1 MLAKALG
8 TRTEERRDMMKKEVG
23 QSNLRLGGGGP
34 RWGLGQEGNRGG
46 ELGKV
51 GGKEG
56 FK

>member
-8 TRTEERRDMMKKEVG
+8 TRTERRDMMKKEVG

-34 RWGLGQEGNRGG
+34 RWGVGQEGNRGG

-51 GGKEG
+51 GGKGG